1 MTFKK
6 ICRLAEE
13 ELHLRKSYMKIKGWS
28 ENFAVN
34 LRKEEVCL
42 LFGNH

>member
-13 ELHLRKSYMKIKGWS
+13 ELHLRKSYMRIKGWF

-34 LRKEEVCL
+34 LRKEEVYL
-42 LFGNH
+42 LVGNH